1 MKIVTDIDIDVADR
15 DVALDEILHIPAS
28 MVKDGQLRR
37 HNVGVY
43 FQQIPVDPLTGLAS
57 IEYREAE
64 ERGYFKIDLL
74 NLSIYKQV
82 RDEAHLIELT
92 ETEPMWEMLEE
103 QPIVDQLFHINGHYD
118 VVNVMKPRSIEQ
130 LAMVL
135 AMIRPGKR
143 HLVGKSWDV
152 VEEDIWKVPE
162 DDAYY
167 FKKAHAI
174 SYAMVLVVQMNLM
187 LEDAMSAIPDEEHTC
202 QPMEASSPE
211 PHLTAS

>member
-28 MVKDGQLRR
+28 MIKDGQLKR

-43 FQQIPVDPLTGLAS
+43 FQQIPVDPLTNLAS
-57 IEYREAE
+57 LEYKEAE

-92 ETEPMWEMLEE
+92 ETEPFWEMLEE
-103 QPIVDQLFHINGHYD
+103 EAIVDQLFHINGHYD
-118 VVNVMKPRSIEQ
+118 VVNAMKPRSIEQ

-143 HLVGKSWDV
+143 HLVGKSWDI
-152 VEEDIWKVPE
+152 VESDIWTVPA
-162 DDAYY
+162 DDAYF

-187 LEDAMSAIPDEEHTC
+187 LEDVLSTSVPDETSECHTSDF
-202 QPMEASSPE
+202 QIAMQ
-211 PHLTAS
+211 TK